1 MRKLALLCTLT
12 LVFACSKNDQVDQ
25 HESPLSLNEQ
35 VSAISG
41 AKLFGDAMAQADLDL
56 SGQSLTILAPTDASL
71 QDFLADWEV
80 EDFSALKSLI
90 GNSYYNAWIGSHI
103 IPEAA
108 KLENLHSAFVPT
120 LAQNSSNRSVNM
132 HFWRSKS
139 VVRINGHWLNI
150 PGKDRVLS
158 QGYLHQIDEVLR
170 PATLNALVS
179 AHSSEFSI
187 LNRALQVCNMAPLLN
202 NDQNQYTLL
211 APNDAA
217 FDRYF
222 QSMGCGDLD
231 GYLADHGVAA
241 LTDLIK
247 AHLINGAHS
256 LSNLSGRNLS
266 SQLASANL
274 SVELIGGNLIISRNA
289 NAYASQA
296 QVLVTDITAFNGSLN
311 IINEVLKLP

>member
-1 MRKLALLCTLT
+1 MRRLALLCTLS

-25 HESPLSLNEQ
+25 HQSSLSLDEQ

-41 AKLFGDAMAQADLDL
+41 AKLFGKALAEADLDL
-56 SGQSLTILAPTDASL
+56 EGQSLTILAPTDASL
-71 QDFLADWEV
+71 ELFLNDWEV
-80 EDFSALKSLI
+80 SNFTELKSLI
-90 GNSYYNAWIGSHI
+90 GDTYYNAWLGSHI

-120 LAQNSSNRSVNM
+120 LAENSNNRSVNM

-139 VVRINGHWLNI
+139 LVRINGHMLNM
-150 PGKDRVLS
+150 PVKDQVLS

-170 PATLNALVS
+170 PATLNVLVS
-179 AHSSEFSI
+179 AHRSEFSI
-187 LNRALQVCNMAPLLN
+187 LNRALQVCNLAPLLN

-247 AHLINGAHS
+247 AHLINGAHN
-256 LSNLSGRNLS
+256 LSNLSGRSLS

-274 SVELIGGNLIISRNA
+274 SVELLGGNLIVSRNA
-289 NAYASQA
+289 SAYASQA